1 MLLAYFSILILYSPN
16 LLTEIDFTKPVSKIL
31 DETGFGG
38 QRKSQRENILK
49 STLNKDVAK
58 TKPTR
63 AGKVTIQDLSDYL
76 KLSKGTVSRALNKY
90 PDIAE
95 STQLR
100 VANAAERLGYRP
112 SSHAQAIR
120 TGLVKSV
127 GLVLNVAGENAHKP
141 FLSDFLHGISLRLG
155 EDDWTLVVATAQSDE
170 HSIEVHSRLVAE
182 QKVDGFILPRTKIH
196 DERVELLKSKGV
208 PFVLYGRI
216 SDNTDCAWFDIA
228 GENAMEKAVARLH
241 GFGHQRIA
249 YIGGHADNNFEVLR
263 RDGYLAG
270 LAEAGIE
277 ADTDLIVDGAMSI
290 EQGFRAAHTL
300 LSLPVPPTAIV
311 CALDRAALGACRA
324 AASLGL
330 YVGRDVSVIGYDG
343 IPEGAHAT
351 PPLTTFAVDS
361 NEAGTRLADIILQV
375 VRGAAA
381 DSFRE
386 LVDARLIER
395 QSDGPATKSP
405 KEISAIVAEAL
416 QPSHGR
422 KE

>member
-1 MLLAYFSILILYSPN
+1 MNESP
-16 LLTEIDFTKPVSKIL
+16 
-31 DETGFGG
+31 
-38 QRKSQRENILK
+38 ENKMI
-49 STLNKDVAK
+49 AA
-58 TKPTR
+58 KPTR
-63 AGKVTIQDLSDYL
+63 SGKVTIQDLSDHL
-76 KLSKGTVSRALNKY
+76 NLSKGTVSRALNKY
-90 PDIAE
+90 PDIAK

-100 VANAAERLGYRP
+100 VANAAQKLGYRP

-141 FLSDFLHGISLRLG
+141 FLSDFLNGISQRLG

-196 DERVELLKSKGV
+196 DPRVELLKSKGM
-208 PFVLYGRI
+208 PFVLYGRVA
-216 SDNTDCAWFDIA
+216 DTAKCPWFDVA
-228 GENAMEKAVARLH
+228 SENAMEQAVARLH
-241 GFGHQRIA
+241 AFGHQRIA
-249 YIGGHADNNFEVLR
+249 YIGGHADNNFELLR
-263 RDGYLAG
+263 RDGYLIG
-270 LAEAGIE
+270 LAKAKIE
-277 ADTDLIVDGAMSI
+277 TDESLIVEGAMSV
-290 EQGFRAAHTL
+290 EQGFRAARNL

-324 AASLGL
+324 ASSLGL
-330 YVGRDVSVIGYDG
+330 YVGRDISVIGYDG
-343 IPEGAHAT
+343 MPEGAYAT

-361 NEAGTRLADIILQV
+361 KVAGTRLADIILKV
-375 VRGAAA
+375 IRGADA

-395 QSDGPATKSP
+395 QSDGPVTRSP
-405 KEISAIVAEAL
+405 KEISALVAETIQQSL
-416 QPSHGR
+416 GR